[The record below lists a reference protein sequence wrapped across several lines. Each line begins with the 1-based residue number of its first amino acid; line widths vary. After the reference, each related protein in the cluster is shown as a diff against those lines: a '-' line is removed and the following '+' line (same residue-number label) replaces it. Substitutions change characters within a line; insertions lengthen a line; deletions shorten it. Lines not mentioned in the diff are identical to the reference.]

1 MAITIDEVKN
11 LADLARLNIA
21 PEELEKMTQEVGS
34 ILGYVGVVQK
44 YSGDGIREVPNLR
57 NVMREDVVT
66 NGSGEYT
73 EDLLKNAPQKDGN
86 YLVVKKIL

>member
-11 LADLARLNIA
+11 LADLARLNIV

-57 NVMREDVVT
+57 NVMRDDVVT
-66 NGSGEYT
+66 NASGEYT